1 MAYIGCILF
10 GLIFVLMTA
19 VSNGTLAARLE
30 QTFAW
35 IHGWAPFSYIII
47 LLVIAAPFVS
57 IKIMNSWPKRE
68 EPEDPMAKYR
78 REAAQGMVEGA
89 ED

>member
-10 GLIFVLMTA
+10 GLIFVAMNAMATGSLQ
-19 VSNGTLAARLE
+19 ARLE
-30 QTFAW
+30 QTMAW

-47 LLVIAAPFVS
+47 LLILLSPLLML
-57 IKIMNSWPKRE
+57 KIMNSWPKRV

-78 REAAQGMVEGA
+78 REAANGTVVE
-89 ED
+89 D